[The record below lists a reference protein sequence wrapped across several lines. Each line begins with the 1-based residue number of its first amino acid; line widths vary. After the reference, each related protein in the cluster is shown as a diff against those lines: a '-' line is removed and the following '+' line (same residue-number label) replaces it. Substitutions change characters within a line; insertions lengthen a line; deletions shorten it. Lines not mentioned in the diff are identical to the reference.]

1 MDRFFLKYIGNRKK
15 ALTAI
20 AVWIQV
26 MVFVWVPA
34 LSRAQTGQAT
44 LDRQQIVLGE
54 QAQLRL
60 KIADIPEG
68 YSLVAFYGWDTSR
81 HHIEVISQNKM
92 DTVNLNN
99 QLTYIQDWK
108 VTSFDSGKWALPI
121 TGAILVNEQGQKKEI
136 KIDSVYLD
144 VLPVDI
150 SNMKDYH
157 DIKDIL
163 TVKYFDPFWI
173 ILGVSILVVVILLVV
188 LIRYWAKRKNK
199 KPVKKPKIDG
209 SPLDWALSEIEK
221 LRAQKL
227 SMYQYFGSLN
237 ETIRTYLQEKA
248 NLPTYKETSDEL
260 ILRMRELY
268 KSEIVADSFYQ
279 NLKMMDAVKFAK
291 YVPSEEV
298 KEKTTNEIVEAVKLF
313 DKKVNEPSTK

>member
-1 MDRFFLKYIGNRKK
+1 MNRYFLKNIVKQEWVL
-15 ALTAI
+15 AVI
-20 AVWIQV
+20 AVFMQ
-26 MVFVWVPA
+26 FA
-34 LSRAQTGQAT
+34 LIPGLAKAQTGQAT

-60 KIADIPEG
+60 KIADIPDG
-68 YSLVAFYGWDTSR
+68 YSLVGFYGWDTTR
-81 HHIEVISQNKM
+81 QHVEVVEQNKM

-108 VTSFDSGKWALPI
+108 ITSFDSGKWSLPI
-121 TGAILVNEQGQKKEI
+121 TGAILVDQQGQKKEI

-163 TVKYFDPFWI
+163 TVKYFDPYWI
-173 ILGVSILVVVILLVV
+173 IVGVAALLVIILLVV
-188 LIRYWAKRKNK
+188 LIRYFVKRKKK
-199 KPVKKPKIDG
+199 KPVKKPKIEG
-209 SPLDWALSEIEK
+209 SPLDWALGEIEK

-237 ETIRTYLQEKA
+237 ETLRTYLQEKA

-268 KSEIVADSFYQ
+268 KSDVVAGSFYQ

-291 YVPSEEV
+291 YVPSEEI
-298 KEKTTNEIVEAVKLF
+298 KEKTTNEIVEALKLF
-313 DKKVNEPSTK
+313 DKKVNEASVKPTK